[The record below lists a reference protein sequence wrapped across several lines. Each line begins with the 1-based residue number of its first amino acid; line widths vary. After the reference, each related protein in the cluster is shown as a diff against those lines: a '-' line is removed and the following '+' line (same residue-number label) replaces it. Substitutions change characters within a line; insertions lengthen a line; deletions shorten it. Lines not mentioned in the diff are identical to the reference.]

1 MAYTTIQRVDG
12 FAQPTDGLNG
22 NLTITGRTLTHYTVV
37 GAAQLTPGW
46 TGSLTTGNIGYNPYQ
61 PYSSFSNV
69 VNAIEYVGSIELLGD
84 PTTNNAQFRVAIS
97 GAAPSAST
105 GATSLQAYCNAYV
118 TYGSGVAGTQVLAFT
133 Y

>member
-37 GAAQLTPGW
+37 GAAVYNASW
-46 TGSLTTGNIGYNPYQ
+46 TGANVGANPYVV
-61 PYSSFSNV
+61 YSSYSNLV
-69 VNAIEYVGSIELLGD
+69 QAIEYVGSIELLGD

-97 GAAPSAST
+97 GAAPAATSGSAS
-105 GATSLQAYCNAYV
+105 LQGYCNTAV
-118 TYGSGVAGTQVLAFT
+118 NGSGVAGTIVSAFT

>member
-22 NLTITGRTLTHYTVV
+22 NLTITGRTLTHYTIV
-37 GAAQLTPGW
+37 GSGTLSGGAW
-46 TGSLTTGNIGYNPYQ
+46 TGANVGVNPYVV
-61 PYSSFSNV
+61 YSAYSNLAA
-69 VNAIEYVGSIELLGD
+69 AIEYVGSIELLGD

-118 TYGSGVAGTQVLAFT
+118 TYGSGVTGTLVTAFT